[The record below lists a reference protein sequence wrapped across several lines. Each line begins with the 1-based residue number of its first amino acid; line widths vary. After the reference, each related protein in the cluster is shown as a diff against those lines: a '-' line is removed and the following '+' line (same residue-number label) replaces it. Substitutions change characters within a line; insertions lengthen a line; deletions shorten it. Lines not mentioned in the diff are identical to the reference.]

1 MTVREENGHANHRH
15 DIRDALP
22 AFQAAEEIFP
32 TPVITSVTDE
42 AAQETLLG
50 NLNGAAHAPG
60 EE

>member
-1 MTVREENGHANHRH
+1 MTVREANGHTNHRH

-32 TPVITSVTDE
+32 TPVITSVPDE
-42 AAQETLLG
+42 AAEETLLG
-50 NLNGAAHAPG
+50 NVNGAAHAPD